1 MWDIDI
7 DTDDDDKK
15 ISWVNE
21 YRIVWVNS
29 DYEITEAFVEAQSK
43 KKAIIEFFTE
53 VDAND
58 IENYK
63 INKVD

>member
-7 DTDDDDKK
+7 DTDDNEK
-15 ISWVNE
+15 ISWVKE
-21 YRIVWVNS
+21 YRIIWVNS

>member
-7 DTDDDDKK
+7 DTDDNEK
-15 ISWVNE
+15 ISWVKE
-21 YRIVWVNS
+21 FRIVWVKS
-29 DYEITEAFVEAQSK
+29 DYESREAFVDAQSK

>member
-15 ISWVNE
+15 ISWVKE
-21 YRIVWVNS
+21 YKIVWVNS

-53 VDAND
+53 IDAND
-58 IENYK
+58 VENYK

>member
-7 DTDDDDKK
+7 DTDDNEK
-15 ISWVNE
+15 ISWVKE

-29 DYEITEAFVEAQSK
+29 DYEIREAFVDAQSK

-63 INKVD
+63 INKVN

>member
-1 MWDIDI
+1 MEHEYISI
-7 DTDDDDKK
+7 TDDNEK
-15 ISWVNE
+15 ILWVNE

-29 DYEITEAFVEAQSK
+29 DYEIQETFIEAESK

-58 IENYK
+58 VENF
-63 INKVD
+63 KVKKV

>member
-7 DTDDDDKK
+7 DTDDNEK
-15 ISWVNE
+15 ISWVKE

>member
-1 MWDIDI
+1 MGHDYEELS
-7 DTDDDDKK
+7 DKLT
-15 ISWVNE
+15 SWVNE

-53 VDAND
+53 IDAND
-58 IENYK
+58 VENYK

>member
-7 DTDDDDKK
+7 DTDDNEK
-15 ISWVNE
+15 ISWVKE

-29 DYEITEAFVEAQSK
+29 DYEITEAFVDAQSK

-53 VDAND
+53 IDAND
-58 IENYK
+58 VENYK
-63 INKVD
+63 IKKVI